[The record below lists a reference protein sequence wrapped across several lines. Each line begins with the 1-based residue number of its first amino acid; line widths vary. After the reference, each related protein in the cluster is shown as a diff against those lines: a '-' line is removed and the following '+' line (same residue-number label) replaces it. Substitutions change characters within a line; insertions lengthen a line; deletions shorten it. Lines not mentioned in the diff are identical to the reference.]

1 MPYERKGKCIYN
13 KETGKNM
20 GCSKTTE
27 KAIAHMKALYAAESD
42 DIKENTTPKP
52 STAVLDRA
60 EDIYQAIKADSSRN
74 FVKRYGKE
82 AENVMRG
89 RAMNSAK
96 KQVKTMNEEKLKEI
110 IKKKLMAPPVE
121 EKFSK
126 EHDDDPALKGGQKQL
141 PDELQAAIIKNAE
154 ELFNSLDDNT
164 QLEAWVQ
171 SKLTKANDYLES
183 TLQYLKYQNTKQGP
197 VDEKT
202 EYYLDK

>member
-1 MPYERKGKCIYN
+1 
-13 KETGKNM
+13 
-20 GCSKTTE
+20 
-27 KAIAHMKALYAAESD
+27 MKALYAAESD

-110 IKKKLMAPPVE
+110 IKKKLATPPVGE
-121 EKFSK
+121 TFSK
-126 EHDDDPALKGGQKQL
+126 EHDNDPALKGGQKQL
-141 PDELQAAIIKNAE
+141 PDELQAAIIKKSVKEELDYEGEMAKSELLNIIKNAE
-154 ELFNSLDDNT
+154 GLFNSLDDDT

-171 SKLTKANDYLES
+171 SKLTKANDYLNS
-183 TLQYLKYQNTKQGP
+183 VTQYLSYQNTKQGP